1 MQSVYLLGQASPR
14 YRVAACPTSQNVCQ
28 NVMQFYH
35 QQNAI
40 NFQVVTPNQ
49 ARHQLGEPTVY
60 NYNNVV
66 LYTQQG
72 NGLRDVRW
80 RRTHESS
87 KHGQIDSIVEDARHE
102 YSGYCGCCSVI
113 CAYNRYQN
121 STSSTSS
128 GIAQWDQLSQ
138 HPSQSR

>member
-1 MQSVYLLGQASPR
+1 MLCSRFTYLGKRPHATAWQLAQQ
-14 YRVAACPTSQNVCQ
+14 VK
-28 NVMQFYH
+28 MQFYH

-49 ARHQLGEPTVY
+49 ARHQLGEPTVPVY

-72 NGLRDVRW
+72 NGPRDVRW

-87 KHGQIDSIVEDARHE
+87 KHGQTDSIVHDTRHE
-102 YSGYCGCCSVI
+102 YSGCCSVHI
-113 CAYNRYQN
+113 
-121 STSSTSS
+121 
-128 GIAQWDQLSQ
+128 IAIKIQRHQRHQGLLNGPNC
-138 HPSQSR
+138 PSIPANQDNLT